1 MKKSLLDSVTQ
12 PELFMHPATGKLYS
26 INAKYESLQFKV
38 GNQGMPHGGI
48 HLKSQ
53 KAYTMA
59 DGFLIAARVHG
70 DYPFLLI
77 EHELPFPGSKSHR
90 FYTIYA
96 QFKPHSSLT
105 QQELDRLKTVP
116 GVHFMGSLKLDPTTK
131 SLPKD
136 GMNLYDEN
144 DKVIHVIPK
153 LYPFID
159 LTQEKDSPPPKKTN
173 SRFIEYNGIKGTVC
187 LTPRQMRTHG
197 QKKCIL
203 LTHDTVIPKT
213 QDVPQ
218 YIPLY
223 KKCDNSA
230 KYIVEYQPPFSLGK
244 MKRINENW
252 LMVVELNGATYSQA
266 VYIQRQ
272 NVAIEVESI
281 PQSKDIWVGR
291 KWIPTASLV
300 AYGNNIHVEVI
311 TTSLIENV
319 KKPLFCRILFD
330 ESAWKNFTEISED
343 HILRGYNEWAG
354 YTKSIENHT
363 KDELKKIV
371 EDEATKACWW
381 TPQLQQDLSL
391 PSENDLI
398 HIHPLEWARHWNT
411 FLSKLP
417 FNNRNIPYC
426 FYDWIYIGALLALVK
441 EEQKR
446 LNLHEKG
453 LEKLPLFEAQLAR
466 VYSWALD
473 WHTINDPLELLEF
486 CYPDVDPLP
495 PSQWLDPLETTDQEL
510 SYYVK
515 TYQQSP
521 AILRRR
527 PALYHLGDTAQLMNQ
542 KWHIQG
548 LYRLNDN
555 EFAHETIANLT
566 FYPIYPLYKGF
577 VLTPLPILKC
587 NQTVLSPHQKA
598 KIELKGFEPSIPI
611 PSPKPKQ
618 ETDQEKEKEKNKD
631 TGKDKGK
638 DKDKDKKEN
647 KEDNEDDEEEEE
659 EKKESLEWRIW
670 EGSRLVNQIQKSK
683 EIEVTAPSWAFPPYL
698 GVACYHWGEQS
709 FGYTHITIAL
719 DHLEPQETPKPF
731 PPEALQNRTTQIQ
744 TLQQLG
750 YWAPNPTELP
760 DAIRTFQYENQL
772 GVNGTMDTPT
782 IEKMILF
789 MNQKAPLQTLRGR
802 KGISTTINQKKYQFY
817 QLPYPL
823 HHEYSVYG
831 EVKASISKKHPLN
844 YLYANEKWGQFD
856 MVCALEK
863 ILRVWHAET
872 GDSIWVNDLSL
883 FLGGKFSPHTSH
895 QLGLDVDLRSN
906 ILGAREIQGYF
917 NKRYN
922 ASLTADWI
930 AMAIEAGFTKIC
942 TFDDHLAKKFSHHKK
957 GKVSVVAGHSHHLH
971 MSFEPTASA

>member
-1 MKKSLLDSVTQ
+1 MKQSLLDSVTQ
-12 PELFMHPATGKLYS
+12 PEPFMHPATGRLYT
-26 INAKYESLQFKV
+26 IATKYESLQFKI

-77 EHELPFPGSKSHR
+77 EHELPFPGSKAHR
-90 FYTIYA
+90 FHTIYA

-105 QQELDRLKTVP
+105 QKELDRLRTVP
-116 GVHFMGSLKLDPTTK
+116 GVHFIGSLKVGHSTNI
-131 SLPKD
+131 LPQE
-136 GMNLYDEN
+136 GMNLYDETN
-144 DKVIHVIPK
+144 NIIHVIPK

-159 LTQEKDSPPPKKTN
+159 LSQDKNSPPPQKKN
-173 SRFIEYNGIKGTVC
+173 SRYIEYNGMRGSAC
-187 LTPRQMRTHG
+187 LCSKQIRTLND
-197 QKKCIL
+197 KKCIL
-203 LTHDTVIPKT
+203 LTHDAVIPKT
-213 QDVPQ
+213 QEIPQ
-218 YIPLY
+218 YIPFF
-223 KKCDNSA
+223 KKPKNLA
-230 KYIVEYQPPFSLGK
+230 KNIIEYHPPFSLGK
-244 MKRINENW
+244 FKRYNENW
-252 LMVVELNGATYSQA
+252 FVVIELSGTTYSQA
-266 VYIQRQ
+266 VYVQSQ

-291 KWIPTASLV
+291 QWVPTASLV

-311 TTSLIENV
+311 TTSLIENIN
-319 KKPLFCRILFD
+319 KPLFCRILFD
-330 ESAWKNFTEISED
+330 DNAWKKFTEISED

-354 YTKSIENHT
+354 YTKSVERNT
-363 KDELKKIV
+363 NDELKKMV

-381 TPQLQQDLSL
+381 TPKLEQDLSL
-391 PSENDLI
+391 PSEENLL

-417 FNNRNIPYC
+417 YNQNNIPYC
-426 FYDWIYIGALLALVK
+426 FYDWIYIGALLAIVK

-486 CYPDVDPLP
+486 YYPDVDPLP
-495 PSQWLDPLETTDQEL
+495 PSQWLDPLETNDHEL
-510 SYYVK
+510 SFYVK
-515 TYQQSP
+515 TYQQPP

-527 PALYHLGDTAQLMNQ
+527 PALYHLGDSTQLLKQ

-555 EFAHETIANLT
+555 DFAHETIADLT

-587 NQTVLSPHQKA
+587 NQTVLSPHEKA
-598 KIELKGFEPSIPI
+598 KIQLKGFHPSIPI
-611 PSPKPKQ
+611 PPIKPQQEMDQGKNTKDPENSQNQKQ
-618 ETDQEKEKEKNKD
+618 KNKEKEE
-631 TGKDKGK
+631 
-638 DKDKDKKEN
+638 EN
-647 KEDNEDDEEEEE
+647 EEDEETIDV
-659 EKKESLEWRIW
+659 EWRIW
-670 EGSRLVNQIQKSK
+670 EGARLVNHIQNTH

-698 GVACYHWGEQS
+698 CVACYHWKEQS
-709 FGYTHITIAL
+709 FGYTHISITL
-719 DHLEPQETPKPF
+719 DNLEPQESPRPYPAEVLKNP
-731 PPEALQNRTTQIQ
+731 TTQIQ

-750 YWAPNPTELP
+750 YWALNKDLLP
-760 DAIRTFQYENQL
+760 DAIRTFQFENDL
-772 GVNGTMDTPT
+772 VVNGTMDAPT
-782 IEKMILF
+782 IQIVVQLMT
-789 MNQKAPLQTLRGR
+789 QKNSLKTLRGR
-802 KGISTTINQKKYQFY
+802 KGISTTINKLKYQFY

-831 EVKASISKKHPLN
+831 EVKANINTKHPLN
-844 YLYANEKWGQFD
+844 NLYANEKWGQFD
-856 MVCALEK
+856 MICALEK
-863 ILRVWHAET
+863 LLRVWHGET
-872 GDSIWVNDLSL
+872 SDTIWVNDLSH
-883 FLGGKFSPHTSH
+883 FLGGKFSPHSSH

-917 NKRYN
+917 NKHYN

-930 AMAIEAGFTKIC
+930 AMSIDAGFTKIC
-942 TFDDHLAKKFSHHKK
+942 TFDDHLAKKFAHHKK

-971 MSFEPTASA
+971 MSFERTTSP